1 MRFYPHNTMVEL
13 VDYDY
18 NVLPLM
24 SRFAIPLGLNNATI
38 RDVCQR
44 CGIDVNVFLL
54 IINYQISGVIEHE
67 LLSCVPAAGVADFL
81 QRSHAYFINYK
92 FPHIRKNLIAA
103 LDPKNDDVNPSI
115 VKFYDDYTRQA
126 LEHFRYEEQNVFPY
140 VHALSHGVRTDYNIT
155 TFERNHDELGCIIS
169 ELKNIILRYY
179 HTSLP
184 DVMYDVLVDLYN
196 CQEDI
201 DKHADIENNILIP
214 LVRRIEE
221 TFRS

>member
-24 SRFAIPLGLNNATI
+24 SRFAIPLGFNNATI
-38 RDVCQR
+38 KEVCND

-54 IINYQISGVIEHE
+54 IINYQLSGVIEHE
-67 LLSCVPAAGVADFL
+67 LMTNVSATGVADFL

-92 FPHIRKNLIAA
+92 FPHIRANLIAA
-103 LDPKNDDVNPSI
+103 LDKDNDEVNPSI
-115 VKFYDDYTRQA
+115 VSFFDNYAKQA
-126 LEHFRYEEQNVFPY
+126 RKHFDYEERKVFPY
-140 VHALSHGVRTDYNIT
+140 IRALCEGRDTAYSIDIFRKH
-155 TFERNHDELGCIIS
+155 HDEIGAILS

-184 DVMYDVLVDLYN
+184 DLMYDVLVDLYN

-201 DKHADIENNILIP
+201 DRHADIENNILIP
-214 LVRRIEE
+214 LVSELETRR
-221 TFRS
+221 S